1 MRNMIRGLVLG
12 LSVIAGIG
20 TAAVAVSAD
29 PVKDWQRSIAVA
41 VAKKQVYPRSAL
53 RRELEGTAKVKVT
66 LGRDGTIAAFETL
79 ESTGHD
85 ELDREIPKLM
95 ERINPLPAPPGE
107 LADSDLVFV
116 LPLAWVLQ

>member
-1 MRNMIRGLVLG
+1 MKNTLRMLALG
-12 LSVIAGIG
+12 LTVAAGLG
-20 TAAVAVSAD
+20 TVPVVANAD
-29 PVKDWQRSIAVA
+29 PVKDWQRSIAMA

-53 RRELEGTAKVKVT
+53 RRELEGSAKVKIT

-79 ESTGHD
+79 QSTGHD

-95 ERINPLPAPPGE
+95 ERINPLPAPPSE
-107 LADSDLVFV
+107 LADDDLTFV